1 MDIICSGFVVE
12 RKNREKEFH
21 LDIKY
26 QSLTPLYN
34 FTYTPMPSCNLGS
47 PFFPPTFC
55 QIMCSDWSVLLGL
68 ADYSEGER
76 REGGS
81 ATAARAAKRDKSS
94 RGTPPLVRWT
104 SLPHSRLLLLPSPSP
119 FFPSSLPRFFS
130 IIHQCAD
137 SPQLTA
143 PAAAAAPADPSSPL
157 DLLAYS
163 AFFHAHPSIH
173 PDLPF
178 PSMETQ
184 SWPFSAAERES
195 KPPSSCSWA
204 AEKKRNPRGE
214 KRGFFSPF
222 FWVLEESWSSASN
235 SPPSS
240 LFGLQF
246 WLCVGTRKRGPKC
259 LKPITC
265 CRCLG
270 VTLRCVALIYVACG
284 DTALASL

>member
-1 MDIICSGFVVE
+1 
-12 RKNREKEFH
+12 
-21 LDIKY
+21 
-26 QSLTPLYN
+26 
-34 FTYTPMPSCNLGS
+34 MPSCSLGS
-47 PFFPPTFC
+47 PLSPPTFC

-157 DLLAYS
+157 GLLAYS
-163 AFFHAHPSIH
+163 SFFRAHPSIL
-173 PDLPF
+173 PDFHSQAWKLRAGPF
-178 PSMETQ
+178 LLLRERVSHHR
-184 SWPFSAAERES
+184 AALL
-195 KPPSSCSWA
+195 A

-214 KRGFFSPF
+214 KRGFFFPPF
-222 FWVLEESWSSASN
+222 FGCWRNPDHLPLICPHPPFLDYSSG
-235 SPPSS
+235 
-240 LFGLQF
+240 F
-246 WLCVGTRKRGPKC
+246 V
-259 LKPITC
+259 
-265 CRCLG
+265 
-270 VTLRCVALIYVACG
+270 
-284 DTALASL
+284 

>member
-1 MDIICSGFVVE
+1 M
-12 RKNREKEFH
+12 
-21 LDIKY
+21 DIKY
-26 QSLTPLYN
+26 QSLTH
-34 FTYTPMPSCNLGS
+34 
-47 PFFPPTFC
+47 PFITLHIHQCQAVVWAPPFPPHFLSNHVFWLEC
-55 QIMCSDWSVLLGL
+55 VAGAGRLQRGR
-68 ADYSEGER
+68 E
-76 REGGS
+76 EGGS

-119 FFPSSLPRFFS
+119 FFPSSLPRCFS

-143 PAAAAAPADPSSPL
+143 PAAAPADPSSPL
-157 DLLAYS
+157 GLLAYS
-163 AFFHAHPSIH
+163 SFFHAHPSIL
-173 PDLPF
+173 PDFHSQAWKLRAGPF
-178 PSMETQ
+178 LLLRERVSHHR
-184 SWPFSAAERES
+184 AALL
-195 KPPSSCSWA
+195 A

-214 KRGFFSPF
+214 KRGFFFPPS

-235 SPPSS
+235 LPPSS

>member
-1 MDIICSGFVVE
+1 
-12 RKNREKEFH
+12 
-21 LDIKY
+21 
-26 QSLTPLYN
+26 
-34 FTYTPMPSCNLGS
+34 MPSCSLGS
-47 PFFPPTFC
+47 PLPPTFC

-157 DLLAYS
+157 GLLAYS
-163 AFFHAHPSIH
+163 SFFRAHPSIL
-173 PDLPF
+173 PDFHSQAWKLRAGPF
-178 PSMETQ
+178 LLLRERVSHHR
-184 SWPFSAAERES
+184 AALL
-195 KPPSSCSWA
+195 A

-214 KRGFFSPF
+214 KRGFFPPPF
-222 FWVLEESWSSASN
+222 FL
-235 SPPSS
+235 
-240 LFGLQF
+240 
-246 WLCVGTRKRGPKC
+246 GTGGILIIC
-259 LKPITC
+259 L
-265 CRCLG
+265 
-270 VTLRCVALIYVACG
+270 
-284 DTALASL
+284 

>member
-1 MDIICSGFVVE
+1 
-12 RKNREKEFH
+12 
-21 LDIKY
+21 
-26 QSLTPLYN
+26 
-34 FTYTPMPSCNLGS
+34 MPSCSLGS
-47 PFFPPTFC
+47 PLSPPL
-55 QIMCSDWSVLLGL
+55 SVKSCVLTGVCCWGWQTT
-68 ADYSEGER
+68 ARARGG

-130 IIHQCAD
+130 IIYQCAD

-143 PAAAAAPADPSSPL
+143 PAAAPADPSSPL
-157 DLLAYS
+157 GLLAYS
-163 AFFHAHPSIH
+163 SFFHAHPSIL
-173 PDLPF
+173 PDFHSQAWKLRAGPF
-178 PSMETQ
+178 LLLRERVSHHR
-184 SWPFSAAERES
+184 AALL
-195 KPPSSCSWA
+195 A

-214 KRGFFSPF
+214 KRGFFFPPS

-235 SPPSS
+235 LPPSS